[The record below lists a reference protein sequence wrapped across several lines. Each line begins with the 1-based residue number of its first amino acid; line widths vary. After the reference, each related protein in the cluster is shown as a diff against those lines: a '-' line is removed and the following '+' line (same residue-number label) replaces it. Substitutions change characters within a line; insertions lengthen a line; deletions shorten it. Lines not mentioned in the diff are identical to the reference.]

1 MTKLLWIVSVGLC
14 CWMSVCQ
21 AKIVISCRFRGVF
34 HVEKEIRYS
43 LLYEDARKACTEL
56 DAMIATKEQVD
67 IAHGVGLET
76 CRYGWVDNGTVLI
89 PRITKNPKCAAN
101 YVGVIVIHSN
111 FTTQY
116 DVYCYN
122 ATETSDKN
130 CEQYDYSNKSVPSYD
145 PTEEEG
151 AFNDTESSD
160 VSATHPGLDI
170 NTENPEQG
178 NNLEEGT
185 TEPMTSTEQPAHSG
199 DHPGASEEGDTKD
212 SYISTDDSVV
222 YVSNTNPD
230 DLIPVQSNE
239 PEDDLAASTEP
250 SVLQDSASIYD
261 NTHIHGHDDQ
271 TDGKKLRDEE
281 EAVAGPADESSGSNQ
296 TKTKRKAAIPEWLIV
311 CVSLVCLGLIFS
323 VCIALNAGRICG
335 HKKKLIING
344 NKGSLEDG
352 VVMEQ
357 NGDTVKSQEMVQLVS
372 QDQSSNH
379 GGDAM
384 SQEEHRNAKDVDMK
398 IGV

>member
-145 PTEEEG
+145 PTEEE
-151 AFNDTESSD
+151 
-160 VSATHPGLDI
+160 
-170 NTENPEQG
+170 
-178 NNLEEGT
+178 
-185 TEPMTSTEQPAHSG
+185 
-199 DHPGASEEGDTKD
+199 
-212 SYISTDDSVV
+212 
-222 YVSNTNPD
+222 
-230 DLIPVQSNE
+230 
-239 PEDDLAASTEP
+239 
-250 SVLQDSASIYD
+250 D